1 MYRDFQPLH
10 RYNRYNPPRQ
20 PNTASLYKPFAG
32 LAVRCVPRKEINMR
46 KILCDRCGGEIE
58 EEKDIVRVIVK
69 YHHDE
74 SDYYSRMHEKEDRSQ
89 ELCGTCAERVCGLLD
104 DGGDAKPKS
113 E

>member
-1 MYRDFQPLH
+1 
-10 RYNRYNPPRQ
+10 
-20 PNTASLYKPFAG
+20 
-32 LAVRCVPRKEINMR
+32 MR